1 MSINNVEVFKI
12 KINGDDIL
20 MGLVWKEI
28 WF

>member
-1 MSINNVEVFKI
+1 MSINNVEVIKI

-20 MGLVWKEI
+20 MGLVWKKI

>member
-1 MSINNVEVFKI
+1 MSINNVEVIKI
-12 KINGDDIL
+12 KINGGDIL

>member
-1 MSINNVEVFKI
+1 MRIYNVDVIKI

>member
-20 MGLVWKEI
+20 MGLVWKEN